1 MRPTKKRFV
10 SDDRI
15 GAILFGTSLAL
26 MLLLVI
32 VAV

>member
-1 MRPTKKRFV
+1 MRPMENRFV

-15 GAILFGTSLAL
+15 DTILIGTSLAL
-26 MLLLVI
+26 GILLVI